1 MKKTKELLMDMQ
13 NEEEQMAH
21 NGLNGLT
28 QTQTAVEWLV
38 NEIESK
44 NGKYFTSYFIEF
56 IDQAKEMEIKQAH
69 EYAKFA
75 IICDRKDIKILNF
88 DGYINLKNTEQ

>member
-1 MKKTKELLMDMQ
+1 MK

-28 QTQTAVEWLV
+28 QKQTSVEFLYQKMFE
-38 NEIESK
+38 NQGRILKEDYE
-44 NGKYFTSYFIEF
+44 
-56 IDQAKEMEIKQAH
+56 QAKEMEIKQAH